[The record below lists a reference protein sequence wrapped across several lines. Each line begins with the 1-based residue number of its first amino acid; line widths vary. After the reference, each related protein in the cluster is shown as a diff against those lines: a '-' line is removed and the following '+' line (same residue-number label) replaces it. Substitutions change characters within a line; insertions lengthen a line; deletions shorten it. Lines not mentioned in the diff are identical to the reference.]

1 MRILYGVEIKK
12 DITYPA
18 LLWCLQND
26 HHLRIPESDNERAAM
41 FSDPIPNVKK
51 SIYIEHDDGRT
62 DVYDGDTPIDIL
74 VTDSSAL
81 PSRHETIHAMIR
93 GLTGEDRL
101 REIHR
106 QILFKGNLNEEY
118 PEQLMSCLFLPSDA
132 KVLEIG
138 ANIGRNTLVIASIL
152 EDDKNLVTLET
163 MAPYAEI
170 LEVQKQLNGFGFHI
184 VNAALSRRRLAQQ
197 SGGWT
202 SYPVEDGAIL
212 QEGEIGLSLVTFD
225 ELQQRYDIVF
235 DTLILD
241 CEGAFYYILLD
252 FPHMLDHIR
261 LVIMENDYTDIAHKQ
276 YVDEQLRSSG
286 FECIYVA
293 NQGGWG
299 PCASNFFETWQKKI

>member
-1 MRILYGVEIKK
+1 M
-12 DITYPA
+12 
-18 LLWCLQND
+18 
-26 HHLRIPESDNERAAM
+26 
-41 FSDPIPNVKK
+41 
-51 SIYIEHDDGRT
+51 
-62 DVYDGDTPIDIL
+62 
-74 VTDSSAL
+74 
-81 PSRHETIHAMIR
+81 
-93 GLTGEDRL
+93 

-106 QILFKGNLNEEY
+106 QILFKGNLYDEY

-163 MAPYAEI
+163 MPSYVEI
-170 LEVQKQLNGFGFHI
+170 LEVHKQLNGFGFHI
-184 VNAALSRRRLAQQ
+184 VNAALSRRRLAQRP
-197 SGGWT
+197 GGWT

-212 QEGEIGLSLVTFD
+212 QDNEIDLSLVTFD
-225 ELQQRYDIVF
+225 ELQQRYNILF
-235 DTLILD
+235 DTLVID

-252 FPHMLDHIR
+252 FPRLLDNIR
-261 LVIMENDYTDIAHKQ
+261 LVIMENDYMDIAHKQ
-276 YVDEQLRSSG
+276 YVDERLRSSG